1 MQSLSAP
8 EHHGRKE
15 GSRHTVIQKDEE
27 HRNQVLE
34 EEEVAIK
41 KAVNDAGRHRH
52 RRKISTE
59 RRTNSRAGA
68 EGTGWEQCEQ
78 ATA

>member
-1 MQSLSAP
+1 MRSIGTRCWKKRRWQS
-8 EHHGRKE
+8 
-15 GSRHTVIQKDEE
+15 
-27 HRNQVLE
+27 
-34 EEEVAIK
+34 K